1 MLHRFN
7 SERSNRDT
15 TMSANEIKWQQLGA
29 ELVFTQDIAGN
40 YLSFWWAKAREYGVD
55 DNFVVENGGGDGAAI
70 ANENAEFNAMR
81 DRPTNFY
88 NTIFVPVDPEAYLEK
103 IRRVIK
109 RRLPEQC
116 YCLFQCGAA
125 TCSFELVISPV
136 LSANREPQAVL
147 VMGYLLEE
155 AKIFS
160 FVRDEVPAA
169 IYSYQKL
176 LDRVVRKI
184 RRSLDLETIYQ
195 QTVNNI
201 GSTFAAS
208 RCLLLTNHPNI
219 TKLSVEAEYCAD
231 KHSSIAEHQVNWQN
245 EIHLQQALES
255 NSPLAVDFMEDDVLQ
270 RKSALIVST
279 NCSSEDN
286 VLICLQQCDR
296 YRHWTTTEME
306 MLKEIA
312 EQVEAAISLAK
323 LYREVEQAS
332 IQAEEANRLKS
343 DFLANTSHELRTP
356 LNGIIGFLKL
366 LLEGMAD
373 DAEEQQEFIAEAYK
387 SSIHLLNL
395 IDDILDIAKIE
406 AGKMDLELTEVELDE
421 LFQNVDNLIRTQAE
435 QKGLNLQFK
444 YPATMTPVTLYGNY
458 QRLLQVMLNLVGNGI
473 KFTQEGGIVI
483 SAEIYNKKVESQ
495 GMELPGMVK
504 IGVADTGIG
513 VSLEKQNKLFENFYQ
528 VDGSRT
534 KAYGGTGLGLAISQ
548 KLVEAMGGTISFYSM
563 GDGLGSTVT
572 FTVPLTHLPV
582 IKTAPF

>member
-1 MLHRFN
+1 MLPRSDSEKSN
-7 SERSNRDT
+7 SNI
-15 TMSANEIKWQQLGA
+15 TMSANEIKWQHLGA

-40 YLSFWWAKAREYGVD
+40 YLSFWWAKAEEHGFGS
-55 DNFVVENGGGDGAAI
+55 NSILKGNSG
-70 ANENAEFNAMR
+70 
-81 DRPTNFY
+81 DRPLNLFNSLFT
-88 NTIFVPVDPEAYLEK
+88 PVDPQAYLEK

-116 YCLFQCGAA
+116 YCLFYCGEVS
-125 TCSFELVISPV
+125 CCFELVISPI
-136 LSANREPQAVL
+136 LSGKRKPEAVL
-147 VMGYLLEE
+147 VMGHLLEE
-155 AKIFS
+155 AEMFS
-160 FVRDEVPAA
+160 FAHDEVPAA

-176 LDRVVRKI
+176 LNQVVCQI

-201 GSTFAAS
+201 GATFAAS
-208 RCLLLTNHPNI
+208 RCLILANHRNI
-219 TKLSVEAEYCAD
+219 TKLSLAAEYCAD
-231 KHSSIAEHQVNWQN
+231 KYHSTAEYPINWQT
-245 EIHLQQALES
+245 ETHLQQALES
-255 NSPLAVDFMEDDVLQ
+255 SYPIAVDFMEQDLLQ
-270 RKSALIVST
+270 RKSALVVST

-286 VLICLQQCDR
+286 ILIYLHQCDR

-306 MLKEIA
+306 MLREIA

-366 LLEGMAD
+366 LMEGMAD
-373 DAEEQQEFIAEAYK
+373 SPEEQQEFIEEAYK

-395 IDDILDIAKIE
+395 INDILDIAKIE
-406 AGKMDLELTEVELDE
+406 AGKMNLELTEVELEE
-421 LFQNVDNLIRTQAE
+421 LFQNVDNLIRNQAE
-435 QKGLNLQFK
+435 QKGLNFQFK
-444 YPATMTPVTLYGNY
+444 YPATLTPVNLYGNY
-458 QRLLQVMLNLVGNGI
+458 QRLLQVMLNLVGNAI

-483 SAEIYNKKVESQ
+483 SADINNKKVESQ
-495 GMELPGMVK
+495 GIELPGMVK
-504 IGVADTGIG
+504 ISVADTGIG

-534 KAYGGTGLGLAISQ
+534 KSYGGTGLGLAISQ

-572 FTVPLTHLPV
+572 FTVPLTYLPV
-582 IKTAPF
+582 IKTA

>member
-1 MLHRFN
+1 MFYLVLDRSLAPSLMLPRFD
-7 SERSNRDT
+7 SERSNGNT
-15 TMSANEIKWQQLGA
+15 TMSANEIRWQQLGA
-29 ELVFTQDIAGN
+29 ELVFIQDIRGN
-40 YLSFWWAKAREYGVD
+40 YLSFWWAKAKEYGITD
-55 DNFVVENGGGDGAAI
+55 DFANQGDSES
-70 ANENAEFNAMR
+70 NSTSLF
-81 DRPTNFY
+81 DRAFT
-88 NTIFVPVDPEAYLEK
+88 PVDPQAYLEK
-103 IRRVIK
+103 IQRVIK

-116 YCLFQCGAA
+116 YCLFQCGE
-125 TCSFELVISPV
+125 TVCSFELVISPILAV
-136 LSANREPQAVL
+136 GEPKGVL
-147 VMGYLLEE
+147 VMGHLLDNMEM
-155 AKIFS
+155 FS
-160 FVRDEVPAA
+160 FTKDEAPAA

-176 LDRVVRKI
+176 LERVVRQI

-201 GSTFAAS
+201 GLTFAAS
-208 RCLLLTNHPNI
+208 RCLIVANHSNI
-219 TKLSVEAEYCAD
+219 TKLSVEAEYCPN
-231 KHSSIAEHQVNWQN
+231 KNNSIAQHQISWHK
-245 EIHLQQALES
+245 EAHLQQALES
-255 NSPLAVDFMEDDVLQ
+255 DYPLAIDFMPNDPLQ
-270 RKSALIVST
+270 RKSGLIVST

-286 VLICLQQCDR
+286 ILICLHQCDR
-296 YRHWTTTEME
+296 YRHWTTAEME
-306 MLKEIA
+306 MLREIA

-373 DAEEQQEFIAEAYK
+373 NPEEQQEFIEEAYK

-395 IDDILDIAKIE
+395 INDILDIAKIE
-406 AGKMDLELTEVELDE
+406 AGKIDLELTEVELDE

-435 QKGLNLQFK
+435 QKGLKFQIK

-473 KFTQEGGIVI
+473 KFTREGGIAI
-483 SAEIYNKKVESQ
+483 SAEVNNKKVESQ
-495 GMELPGMVK
+495 GIELPGMVK
-504 IGVADTGIG
+504 ISVADTGIG

-534 KAYGGTGLGLAISQ
+534 KSYGGTGLGLAISQ

-582 IKTAPF
+582 IKTVQSEQ

>member
-1 MLHRFN
+1 MLPRFD
-7 SERSNRDT
+7 SERSNDNT
-15 TMSANEIKWQQLGA
+15 TMSSNEIGWQQLGA
-29 ELVFTQDIAGN
+29 ELVFTQDVAGN
-40 YLSFWWAKAREYGVD
+40 YLSFWWAKAKEYGIYGD
-55 DNFVVENGGGDGAAI
+55 EDQKTKFNFPLGLS
-70 ANENAEFNAMR
+70 
-81 DRPTNFY
+81 
-88 NTIFVPVDPEAYLEK
+88 NTIFTPVDSQAYLEK

-116 YCLFQCGAA
+116 YCLFKCAGISY
-125 TCSFELVISPV
+125 SFELVISPI
-136 LSANREPQAVL
+136 LPPNGESQAVL
-147 VMGYLLEE
+147 VMGHLLEE
-155 AKIFS
+155 AEMFS
-160 FVRDEVPAA
+160 FSQKEAPAA

-176 LDRVVRKI
+176 LNQVVHKI
-184 RRSLDLETIYQ
+184 RRSLDLATIYQ

-201 GSTFAAS
+201 GSTFVTS
-208 RCLLLTNHPNI
+208 RCLILANQSNSSQ
-219 TKLSVEAEYCAD
+219 LSVAAEYCQGGY
-231 KHSSIAEHQVNWQN
+231 SSTTEHPVNWLD
-245 EIHLQQALES
+245 ETHLQQFQELS
-255 NSPLAVDFMEDDVLQ
+255 YPVAVDFLEKDTLQ
-270 RKSALIVST
+270 RKSVLVVST
-279 NCSSEDN
+279 NSSNADN

-296 YRHWTTTEME
+296 YRHWTMAEME
-306 MLKEIA
+306 MLQEIA

-373 DAEEQQEFIAEAYK
+373 NPEEQREFIEEAYK

-395 IDDILDIAKIE
+395 INDILDIAKIE
-406 AGKMDLELTEVELDE
+406 AGKMELELTEIELEE
-421 LFQNVDNLIRTQAE
+421 LLQNVDNLIRTQAE
-435 QKGLNLQFK
+435 QKSLNLQIK
-444 YPATMTPVTLYGNY
+444 YPATLTPVTLYGNY

-483 SAEIYNKKVESQ
+483 SAEVNNKKVEVQ
-495 GMELPGMVK
+495 GIEFLGMVK
-504 IGVADTGIG
+504 ISVADTGIG

-534 KAYGGTGLGLAISQ
+534 KSYGGTGLGLAISQ

-572 FTVPLTHLPV
+572 FTVPLSHLPV
-582 IKTAPF
+582 IKTAQSEG